1 MKRNLD
7 YMNYHYTFADID
19 TAKKL
24 SLTSFR
30 TQDKTMILLMILT
43 LTFTAGGHGGLV
55 PKGSG
60 SLLDT
65 PKTPTVCPFQK
76 VKEDFDLSKVRLF
89 SSF

>member
-1 MKRNLD
+1 MILNLTSINIYD
-7 YMNYHYTFADID
+7 HFSDID
-19 TAKKL
+19 TTNH
-24 SLTSFR
+24 SLTSFLQ
-30 TQDKTMILLMILT
+30 QDKTMILLMILT
-43 LTFTAGGHGGLV
+43 LTFTSGGHGGLV